1 MCGVFVCI
9 LLFNKAN
16 IEHASLLLCS
26 LLCPTTNIKRLL
38 LFKLKLLRNYFL
50 LFSMYGPVRPDT
62 YWLPFGPGVE
72 LSVNVYLVS
81 RIQNAKESRVNIR
94 ALLSTLDPHIFRCDS
109 ISTVDHVRWSVRP
122 FHLKFSSYSS
132 RLL

>member
-26 LLCPTTNIKRLL
+26 LLCPTNIKRLL

-94 ALLSTLDPHIFRCDS
+94 ALLSTLDPHIFLWSRNP
-109 ISTVDHVRWSVRP
+109 VRV
-122 FHLKFSSYSS
+122 L
-132 RLL
+132 